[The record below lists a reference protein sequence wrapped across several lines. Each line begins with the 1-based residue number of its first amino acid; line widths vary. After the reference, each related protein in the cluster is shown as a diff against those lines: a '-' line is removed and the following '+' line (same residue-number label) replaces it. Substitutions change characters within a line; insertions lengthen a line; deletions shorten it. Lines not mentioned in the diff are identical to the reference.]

1 MPSSPVPAS
10 VAQAMKKIQHM
21 IEEVLRAKHVRLF
34 ILDSV
39 DRTLSTV
46 AETIDPATCQKIK
59 IKKTFGADQG
69 FAGKG
74 ICYVCIDFVALFYLS
89 LDCRGMWLDCRVCCR
104 VVVG

>member
-1 MPSSPVPAS
+1 MLMRSSLLPVYAI
-10 VAQAMKKIQHM
+10 QAMKKIQHM

-69 FAGKG
+69 FAGEG
-74 ICYVCIDFVALFYLS
+74 AL
-89 LDCRGMWLDCRVCCR
+89 CCF
-104 VVVG
+104 